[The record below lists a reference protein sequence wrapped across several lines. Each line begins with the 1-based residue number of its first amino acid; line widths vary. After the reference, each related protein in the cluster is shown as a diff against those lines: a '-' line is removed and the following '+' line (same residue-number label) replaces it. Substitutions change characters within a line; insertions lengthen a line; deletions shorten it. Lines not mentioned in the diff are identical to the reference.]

1 MIRLFSHTETDFT
14 HNGIH
19 VLDDIALG
27 DTCILS
33 NGINEV
39 YSLEMEVSI
48 YNNSKWKDIES
59 EMILKVPT
67 SKGEQLFRIKE
78 VVKGFNTI
86 KIYGKHIFFDLEN
99 NFILDTNIVKKDGR
113 SAIAQILG
121 TMTNNMVNS
130 FHGTSDISI
139 LNNSR
144 LVRKNVVTA
153 LIGDGENSFLN
164 RWGGELELDNFN
176 FSINERIGSDR
187 GFQIRY
193 GKNATGYEGNINTY
207 NLCTRIVPVGFDGL
221 MLDGTKWV
229 DSPNIAKYPQIYTY
243 EVKFED
249 IKVKENEDDE
259 EGYNTIEEAREAL
272 REAAVNYFTSTQCD
286 LPSFSAVVNF
296 ITLRNT
302 QEFKNV
308 KALETVAL
316 GDDVSIYLSN
326 IDVNASSRV
335 VREKWNFFTKKHVEL
350 EIGEIKPNVFKQ
362 LINIK
367 DTIDNIVENL
377 GGNTWQDI
385 INKSLDE
392 ATKLMEEGLKG
403 SHVITMKNQIVIG
416 DAPDIKDMVNC
427 IVFNKNGIG
436 FSNDG
441 YLPDRLVS
449 AMTIDGKINA
459 SCITTGELNAAL
471 IKVGV
476 ITGKG
481 GKLAISVEDDYIH
494 MTHTDSNTSTKIDAE
509 GFYIVDSNGE
519 TIASLASKESW
530 TELKADKVFANN
542 IENIYLGDAN
552 LYVNHSNSNIGNGT
566 IDNPFNSFSA
576 LKEHLEASPIINK
589 DLNIYVISTGDVS
602 DNLDLRGLKGRGVLN
617 FIIDKNLVL
626 NGNGANS
633 GIYFYDCQNY
643 ISINGGRTGYNTTDG
658 ALINK
663 FKYGVFFNKCK
674 YGVVESI
681 AIDTS
686 GTGSEQWGI
695 LFRNTNGRTHRVD
708 FCDTACA
715 IYADQGSNVRD
726 NDSCGNGS
734 IAFYSLNASSIIF
747 GSPDDNGYRPN
758 GSLRKVTG
766 DIVDLGNRAVRNS
779 FRVAPPIPPTSDK
792 YQDFSFSD
800 YGYWS
805 ELYNNWNSIGYKTI
819 YQGDWGYGNNRGIF
833 TLPNSSINSF
843 LANATVLDGSTITL
857 QRENAGGYSSAQTIY
872 LCGTTHTS
880 ASGSAPPVTKSYGSI
895 GSLAWGEKK
904 TFNLPKA
911 FVQDLK
917 AGTIKSVMFYTS
929 NGSNYIKFSAVCTL
943 RLKVNK

>member
-221 MLDGTKWV
+221 MLEGTKWV

-272 REAAVNYFTSTQCD
+272 REAAVNYFTSTECD
-286 LPSFSAVVNF
+286 LPSFSAIINF

-416 DAPDIKDMVNC
+416 DASDIKDMVNC

-436 FSNDG
+436 FSNNG

-471 IKVGV
+471 IKTGV
-476 ITGKG
+476 LMSANGKTW
-481 GKLAISVEDDYIH
+481 INMEDGTFNFSD
-494 MTHTDSNTSTKIDAE
+494 KIKFDGENFDIDLSSKDIATNGDIETLQTQIKANAE
-509 GFYIVDSNGE
+509 GLE
-519 TIASLASKESW
+519 SKVS
-530 TELKADKVFANN
+530 
-542 IENIYLGDAN
+542 
-552 LYVNHSNSNIGNGT
+552 S
-566 IDNPFNSFSA
+566 
-576 LKEHLEASPIINK
+576 
-589 DLNIYVISTGDVS
+589 GDVS
-602 DNLDLRGLKGRGVLN
+602 SIIKQDSESVKIGFNGISDTVYFAANGMILKGDSEFWGV
-617 FIIDKNLVL
+617 IKSVAP
-626 NGNGANS
+626 NGNYAELRPVLVDG
-633 GIYFYDCQNY
+633 GH
-643 ISINGGRTGYNTTDG
+643 ISYQLWLGSTKSDFKVKWNGGSEMAYFGAGGFQTDNYMTLRNLSDSNKTLYFSDGVIRPASGGYGQVGTESHYFNKVNTALVGRDRTDGKHLNVDAGTVFLRSNYGVDWGDNGVIASATGYFRPYTNLAW
-658 ALINK
+658 AL
-663 FKYGVFFNKCK
+663 
-674 YGVVESI
+674 
-681 AIDTS
+681 
-686 GTGSEQWGI
+686 
-695 LFRNTNGRTHRVD
+695 
-708 FCDTACA
+708 
-715 IYADQGSNVRD
+715 
-726 NDSCGNGS
+726 
-734 IAFYSLNASSIIF
+734 
-747 GSPDDNGYRPN
+747 GSPNERWSTVYANALNYPSDIKLKENIKYIQRNDISTLSYNIADLTTQDLYDFIKSDLKLAEFNYKLPKYREN
-758 GSLRKVTG
+758 EK
-766 DIVDLGNRAVRNS
+766 N
-779 FRVAPPIPPTSDK
+779 
-792 YQDFSFSD
+792 
-800 YGYWS
+800 
-805 ELYNNWNSIGYKTI
+805 NSIGFIAQDVENTKV
-819 YQGDWGYGNNRGIF
+819 GNKILRNDGE
-833 TLPNSSINSF
+833 F
-843 LANATVLDGSTITL
+843 LSYDNANLVSVVLGAL
-857 QRENAGGYSSAQTIY
+857 QKAIDKIEVLEEKIKNLEGG
-872 LCGTTHTS
+872 
-880 ASGSAPPVTKSYGSI
+880 V
-895 GSLAWGEKK
+895 
-904 TFNLPKA
+904 
-911 FVQDLK
+911 
-917 AGTIKSVMFYTS
+917 
-929 NGSNYIKFSAVCTL
+929 
-943 RLKVNK
+943 

>member
-48 YNNSKWKDIES
+48 YNNSKWTDIES

-67 SKGEQLFRIKE
+67 PKGEQLFRIKE
-78 VVKGFNTI
+78 VVKGFSTI

-121 TMTNNMVNS
+121 AMTNNMVNS
-130 FHGTSDISI
+130 FHGTSDISNF
-139 LNNSR
+139 NNSR

-153 LIGDGENSFLN
+153 LIGDDDNSFLN
-164 RWGGELELDNFN
+164 RWGGELELNNFN
-176 FSINERIGSDR
+176 FSINQRIGSDR

-221 MLDGTKWV
+221 MLEGTKWV

-272 REAAVNYFTSTQCD
+272 REAAVNYFTSTECD
-286 LPSFSAVVNF
+286 LPSFSAIVNF

-302 QEFKNV
+302 EEFKNV

-367 DTIDNIVENL
+367 DTIDNIVESL

-436 FSNDG
+436 FSNNG

-471 IKVGV
+471 IKTGV
-476 ITGKG
+476 LMSANGK
-481 GKLAISVEDDYIH
+481 
-494 MTHTDSNTSTKIDAE
+494 TWIDM
-509 GFYIVDSNGE
+509 DNG
-519 TIASLASKESW
+519 TFNF
-530 TELKADKVFANN
+530 ADKIKYDGEKFE
-542 IENIYLGDAN
+542 IEL
-552 LYVNHSNSNIGNGT
+552 
-566 IDNPFNSFSA
+566 
-576 LKEHLEASPIINK
+576 
-589 DLNIYVISTGDVS
+589 GDVS
-602 DNLDLRGLKGRGVLN
+602 V
-617 FIIDKNLVL
+617 NLVN
-626 NGNGANS
+626 NGSFNNGIEGWNKFNITIRTPSFYNSERNWCNFYTTVSEGERYGENIFDILPNKVYNFSMLLAQYSTSKTFYRIRVETKNKNSDAWTVIKEFTGNTSATRSKPEQLSYSFKSASTVEKCRIWIGKLDGETFDIYVSDLFMGTGTIYARKSEFEILDTKISSKVSEDDFGTLVEQNAHAVKIAWNNNSKYVQFESGGLAIYNGAVNKS
-633 GIYFYDCQNY
+633 QKRAFFDERGNHFWRDGYYVGKIGTNQYADNTAIKGINFDLEYQGGYMTWAVKKTSAASTYTMMWSYANKTIGNY
-643 ISINGGRTGYNTTDG
+643 EAGKLHAGCDIDMHNYTLRNVNFEGGGINGTLMFTQIVGMNSDGTANRWYNNSK
-658 ALINK
+658 L
-663 FKYGVFFNKCK
+663 VFQN
-674 YGVVESI
+674 
-681 AIDTS
+681 
-686 GTGSEQWGI
+686 GI
-695 LFRNTNGRTHRVD
+695 LIDATW
-708 FCDTACA
+708 
-715 IYADQGSNVRD
+715 
-726 NDSCGNGS
+726 GN
-734 IAFYSLNASSIIF
+734 A
-747 GSPDDNGYRPN
+747 
-758 GSLRKVTG
+758 
-766 DIVDLGNRAVRNS
+766 
-779 FRVAPPIPPTSDK
+779 
-792 YQDFSFSD
+792 
-800 YGYWS
+800 
-805 ELYNNWNSIGYKTI
+805 
-819 YQGDWGYGNNRGIF
+819 
-833 TLPNSSINSF
+833 
-843 LANATVLDGSTITL
+843 
-857 QRENAGGYSSAQTIY
+857 
-872 LCGTTHTS
+872 
-880 ASGSAPPVTKSYGSI
+880 
-895 GSLAWGEKK
+895 
-904 TFNLPKA
+904 
-911 FVQDLK
+911 
-917 AGTIKSVMFYTS
+917 
-929 NGSNYIKFSAVCTL
+929 
-943 RLKVNK
+943 